1 MNRKSTVL
9 SVLLATTICFTNI
22 IGSFSAYADDL
33 DNERQ
38 AISESKAQYDLLD
51 EQILS
56 LNSEIANINIEI
68 DQINTKLKDN
78 ETQIANTE
86 TEIESTKALLEQTE
100 IEIAEKEAILS
111 KRLRNIQK
119 SDLMSNML
127 AYLLASESL
136 TDIFDRFDAVSKIVS
151 LDKELISG
159 VKEKKETLTVT
170 MDELSSKETSLQA
183 LKKETENSLKELESK
198 KSEQETKMAKL
209 NEEQA
214 KASEVIETNE
224 QKLIA
229 HSVSIIES
237 SNTVSELQDAISTLT
252 YLIPTLNSSTVIATA
267 NDSIYQGN
275 LKVEEINAEAQAK
288 AEAEAAIPSRG
299 ESITDTSTPG
309 ESSGSTA
316 LSTLTMQSTAYTG
329 GTLTAT
335 GSKPIYNPGGIST
348 IAVDPNVIPLGSKVY
363 VSGYGT
369 AIAAD
374 TGGAIKGNIIDVY
387 FNSEADCIA
396 WGRRTVTVEILALP
410 GEW

>member
-22 IGSFSAYADDL
+22 IGSFSVYADDL
-33 DNERQ
+33 DDERQ

-86 TEIESTKALLEQTE
+86 TEIKSTKALLEQTE
-100 IEIAEKEAILS
+100 IEISEKESILS

-119 SDLMSNML
+119 SNLMSNML

-136 TDIFDRFDAVSKIVS
+136 TDILDRFDAVSKIVY
-151 LDKELISG
+151 LDKELISE

-170 MDELSSKETSLQA
+170 MDELSSKEASLQS
-183 LKKETENSLKELESK
+183 LKEETESSLKELESK
-198 KSEQETKMAKL
+198 KSEQETKMAQL

-214 KASEVIETNE
+214 KVSSVIEANE

-229 HSVSIIES
+229 YSVSIIEN
-237 SNTVSELQDAISTLT
+237 SNTISELQESISTLT
-252 YLIPTLNSSTVIATA
+252 YLIPTLNSSTVIEAA
-267 NDSIYQGN
+267 NNSISQGN
-275 LKVEEINAEAQAK
+275 LKVEKINAEEKAK
-288 AEAEAAIPSRG
+288 AEAAIPSRG
-299 ESITDTSTPG
+299 ESMTVTFTPG
-309 ESSGSTA
+309 ASSGSTA

-335 GSKPIYNPGGIST
+335 GTKPVYNPGGIST
-348 IAVDPNVIPLGSKVY
+348 IAVDPSVIPLGSKVY

-374 TGGAIKGNIIDVY
+374 TGGAINGNIIDLY

-396 WGRRTVTVEILALP
+396 WGRRNVTVEILALP
-410 GEW
+410 GQW

>member
-100 IEIAEKEAILS
+100 IEISEKEAILS

-198 KSEQETKMAKL
+198 KAEQETKMTKL

-214 KASEVIETNE
+214 KASAVIETNE

-275 LKVEEINAEAQAK
+275 LKVEEINAK

-299 ESITDTSTPG
+299 ESIADTSTPG

-335 GSKPIYNPGGIST
+335 GSKPVYNPGGIST

-410 GEW
+410 GQW

>member
-86 TEIESTKALLEQTE
+86 AEIKSTKALLEQTE
-100 IEIAEKEAILS
+100 IEISEKESILS

-119 SDLMSNML
+119 SNLMSNML

-136 TDIFDRFDAVSKIVS
+136 TDIFDRFDAVSKIVY
-151 LDKELISG
+151 LDKELISE

-170 MDELSSKETSLQA
+170 MDELSSKEASLQA
-183 LKKETENSLKELESK
+183 LKEETESSLKELESK
-198 KSEQETKMAKL
+198 KSEQETKMAQL
-209 NEEQA
+209 NEEQS
-214 KASEVIETNE
+214 KVSSVIEANE

-229 HSVSIIES
+229 YSVSIIEN
-237 SNTVSELQDAISTLT
+237 SNTISELQESISTLT
-252 YLIPTLNSSTVIATA
+252 YLIPTLNSSTVIEAA
-267 NDSIYQGN
+267 NNSISQGN
-275 LKVEEINAEAQAK
+275 LKVEKINAEEKAK
-288 AEAEAAIPSRG
+288 AEAAIPSRG
-299 ESITDTSTPG
+299 ESMTVTFTPG
-309 ESSGSTA
+309 ASSGSTA

-335 GSKPIYNPGGIST
+335 GTKPVYNPGGIST
-348 IAVDPNVIPLGSKVY
+348 IAVDPSVIPLGSKVY
-363 VSGYGT
+363 VSGYGI

-374 TGGAIKGNIIDVY
+374 TGGAINGNIIDLY

-396 WGRRTVTVEILALP
+396 WGRRNVTVEILALP
-410 GEW
+410 GQW

>member
-100 IEIAEKEAILS
+100 IEISEKEAILS

-198 KSEQETKMAKL
+198 KSEQETKMAQL

-214 KASEVIETNE
+214 KVSSVIEANE
-224 QKLIA
+224 KKLIA
-229 HSVSIIES
+229 YSVSIIEN
-237 SNTVSELQDAISTLT
+237 SNTISELQESISTLT
-252 YLIPTLNSSTVIATA
+252 YLIPTLNSSTVIEAA
-267 NDSIYQGN
+267 NNSISQGN
-275 LKVEEINAEAQAK
+275 LKVEKINAEEKAK
-288 AEAEAAIPSRG
+288 AEAAIPSRG
-299 ESITDTSTPG
+299 ESMTVTFTPG
-309 ESSGSTA
+309 ASSGSTA

-335 GSKPIYNPGGIST
+335 GTKPVYNPGGIST
-348 IAVDPNVIPLGSKVY
+348 IAVDPSVIPLGSKVY
-363 VSGYGT
+363 VSGYGI

-374 TGGAIKGNIIDVY
+374 TGGAINGNIIDLY

-396 WGRRTVTVEILALP
+396 WGRRNVTVEILALP
-410 GEW
+410 GQW

>member
-22 IGSFSAYADDL
+22 IGSFSVYADDL
-33 DNERQ
+33 DDERQ

-68 DQINTKLKDN
+68 DNINTKLKDN

-86 TEIESTKALLEQTE
+86 AEIKSTKALLEQTE
-100 IEIAEKEAILS
+100 LEISEKESILS

-119 SDLMSNML
+119 SNLMSNML

-136 TDIFDRFDAVSKIVS
+136 TDIFDRFDAVSKIVY
-151 LDKELISG
+151 LDKELISE

-183 LKKETENSLKELESK
+183 LKEETESSLKELESK
-198 KSEQETKMAKL
+198 KSEQETKMAQL

-214 KASEVIETNE
+214 KVSSVIEANE

-229 HSVSIIES
+229 YSVSIIEN
-237 SNTVSELQDAISTLT
+237 SNTISELQESISTLT
-252 YLIPTLNSSTVIATA
+252 YLIPTLNSSTVIEAA
-267 NDSIYQGN
+267 NNSISQGN
-275 LKVEEINAEAQAK
+275 LKVEKINAEEKAK
-288 AEAEAAIPSRG
+288 AEAAIPSRG
-299 ESITDTSTPG
+299 ESMTVTFTPG
-309 ESSGSTA
+309 ASSGSTA

-335 GSKPIYNPGGIST
+335 GTKPVYNPGGIST
-348 IAVDPNVIPLGSKVY
+348 IAVDPSVIPLGSKVY
-363 VSGYGT
+363 VSGYGI

-374 TGGAIKGNIIDVY
+374 TGGAINGNIIDLY

-396 WGRRTVTVEILALP
+396 WGRRNVTVEILALP
-410 GEW
+410 GQW

>member
-68 DQINTKLKDN
+68 DNINTKLKDN

-86 TEIESTKALLEQTE
+86 AEIKSTKALLEQTE
-100 IEIAEKEAILS
+100 LEISEKESILS

-119 SDLMSNML
+119 SNLMSNML

-136 TDIFDRFDAVSKIVS
+136 TDIFDRFDALSKIVY
-151 LDKELISG
+151 LDKELISE

-170 MDELSSKETSLQA
+170 MDELSSKEASLQA
-183 LKKETENSLKELESK
+183 LKEETESSLKELESK
-198 KSEQETKMAKL
+198 KSEQETKMAQL
-209 NEEQA
+209 NEEQS
-214 KASEVIETNE
+214 KVSSVIEANE

-229 HSVSIIES
+229 YSVSIIEN
-237 SNTVSELQDAISTLT
+237 SNTISELQESISTLT
-252 YLIPTLNSSTVIATA
+252 YLIPTLNSSTVIEAA
-267 NDSIYQGN
+267 NNSISQGN
-275 LKVEEINAEAQAK
+275 LKVEKINAEEKAK
-288 AEAEAAIPSRG
+288 AEAAIPSRG
-299 ESITDTSTPG
+299 ESMTVTFTPG
-309 ESSGSTA
+309 ASSGSTA

-335 GSKPIYNPGGIST
+335 GTKPVYNPGGIST
-348 IAVDPNVIPLGSKVY
+348 IAVDPSVIPLGSKVY
-363 VSGYGT
+363 VSGYGI

-374 TGGAIKGNIIDVY
+374 TGGAINGNIIDLY

-396 WGRRTVTVEILALP
+396 WGRRNVTVEILALP
-410 GEW
+410 GQW

>member
-22 IGSFSAYADDL
+22 IGSFSVYADDL
-33 DNERQ
+33 DDERQ

-68 DQINTKLKDN
+68 DNINTKLKDN
-78 ETQIANTE
+78 QIQIANTE
-86 TEIESTKALLEQTE
+86 TEIKSTKALLEQTE
-100 IEIAEKEAILS
+100 IEISEKESILS

-119 SDLMSNML
+119 SNLMSNML

-136 TDIFDRFDAVSKIVS
+136 TDILDRFDAVSKIVY
-151 LDKELISG
+151 LDKELISE

-170 MDELSSKETSLQA
+170 MDELSSKEASLQA
-183 LKKETENSLKELESK
+183 LKEETESSLKELESK
-198 KSEQETKMAKL
+198 KSEQETKMAQL

-214 KASEVIETNE
+214 KVSSVIEANE

-229 HSVSIIES
+229 YSVSIIEN
-237 SNTVSELQDAISTLT
+237 SNTISELQESISTLT
-252 YLIPTLNSSTVIATA
+252 YLIPTLNSSTVIEAA
-267 NDSIYQGN
+267 NNSISQGN
-275 LKVEEINAEAQAK
+275 LKVEKINAEEKAK
-288 AEAEAAIPSRG
+288 AEAAIPSRG
-299 ESITDTSTPG
+299 ESMTVTFTPG
-309 ESSGSTA
+309 ASSGSTA

-335 GSKPIYNPGGIST
+335 GTKPVYNPGGIST
-348 IAVDPNVIPLGSKVY
+348 IAVDPSVIPLGSKVY

-374 TGGAIKGNIIDVY
+374 TGGAINGNIIDLY

-396 WGRRTVTVEILALP
+396 WGRRNVTVEILALP
-410 GEW
+410 GQW

>member
-68 DQINTKLKDN
+68 DNINTKLKDN

-86 TEIESTKALLEQTE
+86 AEIKSTKALLEQTE
-100 IEIAEKEAILS
+100 IEISEKESILS

-119 SDLMSNML
+119 SNLMSNML
-127 AYLLASESL
+127 AYLLASESI
-136 TDIFDRFDAVSKIVS
+136 TDIFDRFDAVSKIVY
-151 LDKELISG
+151 LDKELISE

-170 MDELSSKETSLQA
+170 MDELSSKEASLQA
-183 LKKETENSLKELESK
+183 LKEETESSLKELESK
-198 KSEQETKMAKL
+198 KSEQETKMAQL

-214 KASEVIETNE
+214 KVSSVIEANE

-229 HSVSIIES
+229 YSVSIIEN
-237 SNTVSELQDAISTLT
+237 SNTISELQESISTLT
-252 YLIPTLNSSTVIATA
+252 YLIPTLNSSTVIEAA
-267 NDSIYQGN
+267 NNSISQGN
-275 LKVEEINAEAQAK
+275 LKVEKINAEEKAK
-288 AEAEAAIPSRG
+288 AEAAIPSRG
-299 ESITDTSTPG
+299 ESMTVTFTPG
-309 ESSGSTA
+309 ASSGSTA

-335 GSKPIYNPGGIST
+335 GTKPVYNPGGIST
-348 IAVDPNVIPLGSKVY
+348 IAVDPSVIPLGSKVY
-363 VSGYGT
+363 VSGYGI

-374 TGGAIKGNIIDVY
+374 TGGAINGNIIDLY

-396 WGRRTVTVEILALP
+396 WGRRNVTVEILALP
-410 GEW
+410 GQW

>member
-214 KASEVIETNE
+214 KASAVIEENE

-252 YLIPTLNSSTVIATA
+252 YLILTLNSSTVIATA

-275 LKVEEINAEAQAK
+275 LKVEEINAK

-299 ESITDTSTPG
+299 GSITDTSTPG

-335 GSKPIYNPGGIST
+335 GSKPVYNPGGIST

>member
-22 IGSFSAYADDL
+22 IGSFSVYADDL
-33 DNERQ
+33 DDERQ

-68 DQINTKLKDN
+68 DNINTKLKDN

-86 TEIESTKALLEQTE
+86 TEIKSTKALLEQTE
-100 IEIAEKEAILS
+100 IEISEKESILS

-119 SDLMSNML
+119 SNLMSNML

-136 TDIFDRFDAVSKIVS
+136 TDIFDRFDAVSKIVY
-151 LDKELISG
+151 LDKELISE

-183 LKKETENSLKELESK
+183 LKEETESSLKELESK
-198 KSEQETKMAKL
+198 KSEQETKMAQL

-214 KASEVIETNE
+214 KVSSVIEANE

-229 HSVSIIES
+229 YSVSIIEN
-237 SNTVSELQDAISTLT
+237 SNTISELQESISTLT
-252 YLIPTLNSSTVIATA
+252 YLIPTLNSSTVIEAA
-267 NDSIYQGN
+267 NNSISQGN
-275 LKVEEINAEAQAK
+275 LKVEKINAEEKAK
-288 AEAEAAIPSRG
+288 AEAAIPSRG
-299 ESITDTSTPG
+299 ESMTVTFTPG
-309 ESSGSTA
+309 ASSGSTA

-335 GSKPIYNPGGIST
+335 GTKPVYNPGGIST
-348 IAVDPNVIPLGSKVY
+348 IAVDPSVIPLGSKVY
-363 VSGYGT
+363 VSGYGI

-374 TGGAIKGNIIDVY
+374 TGGAINGNIIDVY

-396 WGRRTVTVEILALP
+396 WGRRNVTVEILAFP
-410 GEW
+410 GQW

>member
-22 IGSFSAYADDL
+22 IGSFSVYADDL

-68 DQINTKLKDN
+68 DNINTKLKDN

-86 TEIESTKALLEQTE
+86 AEIKSTKALLEQTE
-100 IEIAEKEAILS
+100 IEISEKESILS

-119 SDLMSNML
+119 SNLMSNML

-136 TDIFDRFDAVSKIVS
+136 TDIFDRFDAVSKIVY
-151 LDKELISG
+151 LDKELISE
-159 VKEKKETLTVT
+159 VKEKKETFT
-170 MDELSSKETSLQA
+170 MDELSSKEASLQA
-183 LKKETENSLKELESK
+183 LKEETESSLKELKSK
-198 KSEQETKMAKL
+198 KSEQETKMAQL
-209 NEEQA
+209 NEEQS
-214 KASEVIETNE
+214 KVSSVIEANE

-229 HSVSIIES
+229 YSVSIIEN
-237 SNTVSELQDAISTLT
+237 SNTISELQESISTLT
-252 YLIPTLNSSTVIATA
+252 YLIPTLNSSTVIEAA
-267 NDSIYQGN
+267 NNSISQGN
-275 LKVEEINAEAQAK
+275 LKVEKINAEEKAK
-288 AEAEAAIPSRG
+288 AEAAIPSRG
-299 ESITDTSTPG
+299 ESMTVTFTPG
-309 ESSGSTA
+309 ASSGSTA

-335 GSKPIYNPGGIST
+335 GTKPVYNPGGIST
-348 IAVDPNVIPLGSKVY
+348 IAVDPSVIPLGSKVY
-363 VSGYGT
+363 VSGYGI

-374 TGGAIKGNIIDVY
+374 TGGAINGNIIDLY

-396 WGRRTVTVEILALP
+396 WGRRNVTVEILALP
-410 GEW
+410 GQW

>member
-22 IGSFSAYADDL
+22 IGSFSVYADDL
-33 DNERQ
+33 DDERQ

-86 TEIESTKALLEQTE
+86 TEIKSTKALLEQTE
-100 IEIAEKEAILS
+100 IEISEKESILS

-119 SDLMSNML
+119 SNLMSNML

-136 TDIFDRFDAVSKIVS
+136 TDILDRFDAVSKIVY
-151 LDKELISG
+151 LDKELISE
-159 VKEKKETLTVT
+159 VKEKKETLIVT
-170 MDELSSKETSLQA
+170 MDELSSKEASLQA
-183 LKKETENSLKELESK
+183 LKEETESSLKELESK
-198 KSEQETKMAKL
+198 KSEQETKMAQL

-214 KASEVIETNE
+214 KVSSVIEANE

-229 HSVSIIES
+229 YSVSIIEN
-237 SNTVSELQDAISTLT
+237 SNTISELQESISTLT
-252 YLIPTLNSSTVIATA
+252 YLIPTLNSSTVIEAA
-267 NDSIYQGN
+267 NNSISQAN
-275 LKVEEINAEAQAK
+275 LKVEKINAEEKAK
-288 AEAEAAIPSRG
+288 AEAAIPSRG
-299 ESITDTSTPG
+299 ESMTVTFTPG
-309 ESSGSTA
+309 ASSGSTA

-335 GSKPIYNPGGIST
+335 GTKPVYNPGGIST
-348 IAVDPNVIPLGSKVY
+348 IAVDPSVIPLGSKVY

-374 TGGAIKGNIIDVY
+374 TGGAINGNIIDLY

-396 WGRRTVTVEILALP
+396 WGRRNVTVEILALP
-410 GEW
+410 GQW

>member
-68 DQINTKLKDN
+68 DQINTTLKDN

-100 IEIAEKEAILS
+100 IEISEKEAILS

-198 KSEQETKMAKL
+198 KSEQEAKMTKL

-214 KASEVIETNE
+214 KASAVIETNE

-275 LKVEEINAEAQAK
+275 LKVEEINAK

-299 ESITDTSTPG
+299 ESIADTSTPG

-335 GSKPIYNPGGIST
+335 GSKPVYNPGGIST

>member
-22 IGSFSAYADDL
+22 IGSFSVYADDL
-33 DNERQ
+33 DDERQ

-68 DQINTKLKDN
+68 DNINTKLKDN

-86 TEIESTKALLEQTE
+86 TEIKSTKALLEQTE
-100 IEIAEKEAILS
+100 IEISEKESILS

-119 SDLMSNML
+119 SNLMCNML

-136 TDIFDRFDAVSKIVS
+136 TDILDRFDALSKIVY
-151 LDKELISG
+151 LDKELISE

-170 MDELSSKETSLQA
+170 MDELSSKEASLQA
-183 LKKETENSLKELESK
+183 LKEETESSLKELESK
-198 KSEQETKMAKL
+198 KSEQETKMAQL

-214 KASEVIETNE
+214 KVSSVIEANE

-229 HSVSIIES
+229 YSVSVIEN
-237 SNTVSELQDAISTLT
+237 SNTISELQESISTLT
-252 YLIPTLNSSTVIATA
+252 YLIPTLNSSTVIEAA
-267 NDSIYQGN
+267 NNSISQGN
-275 LKVEEINAEAQAK
+275 LKVEKINAEEKAK
-288 AEAEAAIPSRG
+288 AEAAIPSRG
-299 ESITDTSTPG
+299 ESMTVTFTPG
-309 ESSGSTA
+309 ASSGSTA

-335 GSKPIYNPGGIST
+335 GTKPVYNPGGIST
-348 IAVDPNVIPLGSKVY
+348 IAVDPSVIPLGSKVY
-363 VSGYGT
+363 VSGYGI

-374 TGGAIKGNIIDVY
+374 TGGAINGNIIDLY

-396 WGRRTVTVEILALP
+396 WGRRNVTVEILALP
-410 GEW
+410 GQW

>member
-198 KSEQETKMAKL
+198 KAEQETKMAKL

-252 YLIPTLNSSTVIATA
+252 YLIPTLNSSTVIARA

-275 LKVEEINAEAQAK
+275 LKVEEINAK

-335 GSKPIYNPGGIST
+335 GSKPVYNPGGIST

>member
-183 LKKETENSLKELESK
+183 LKEETENSLKELESK
-198 KSEQETKMAKL
+198 KSEQEAKMTKL

-214 KASEVIETNE
+214 KASAVIETNE

-275 LKVEEINAEAQAK
+275 LKVEEINAK

-335 GSKPIYNPGGIST
+335 GSKPVYNPGGIST

>member
-198 KSEQETKMAKL
+198 KAEQETKMAKL

-252 YLIPTLNSSTVIATA
+252 YLILTLNSSTVIATA

-275 LKVEEINAEAQAK
+275 LKVEEINAK

-335 GSKPIYNPGGIST
+335 GSKPVYNPGGIST

-374 TGGAIKGNIIDVY
+374 TGGAINGNIIDLY

-396 WGRRTVTVEILALP
+396 WGRRNVTVEILALP
-410 GEW
+410 GQW

>member
-159 VKEKKETLTVT
+159 VKEKKETLTIT

-198 KSEQETKMAKL
+198 KAEQETKMAKL

-275 LKVEEINAEAQAK
+275 LKVEEINAK

-335 GSKPIYNPGGIST
+335 GSKPVYNPGGIST

>member
-275 LKVEEINAEAQAK
+275 LKVEEINAK

-309 ESSGSTA
+309 VSSGSTA

-335 GSKPIYNPGGIST
+335 GTKPVYNPGGIST
-348 IAVDPNVIPLGSKVY
+348 IAVDPSVIPLGSKVY
-363 VSGYGT
+363 VSGYGI

-374 TGGAIKGNIIDVY
+374 TGGAINGNIIDLY

-396 WGRRTVTVEILALP
+396 WGRRNVTVEILALP
-410 GEW
+410 GQW

>member
-1 MNRKSTVL
+1 MNKYCPL
-9 SVLLATTICFTNI
+9 
-22 IGSFSAYADDL
+22 
-33 DNERQ
+33 
-38 AISESKAQYDLLD
+38 
-51 EQILS
+51 IL
-56 LNSEIANINIEI
+56 
-68 DQINTKLKDN
+68 KLKDN

-100 IEIAEKEAILS
+100 IEISEKEAILS

-127 AYLLASESL
+127 AYLLTSESL
-136 TDIFDRFDAVSKIVS
+136 TDIFNRFDAVSKIVS

-159 VKEKKETLTVT
+159 VKEKKETLIVT

-198 KSEQETKMAKL
+198 KSEQETKMAQL

-214 KASEVIETNE
+214 KASAVIEANE

-229 HSVSIIES
+229 HSVAIIES
-237 SNTVSELQDAISTLT
+237 SNTVSELKDAISTLT

-275 LKVEEINAEAQAK
+275 LKVEKIN
-288 AEAEAAIPSRG
+288 AEAAIPSRG
-299 ESITDTSTPG
+299 ESITNTSTPG

-316 LSTLTMQSTAYTG
+316 LSTLTMQATAYTG

-335 GSKPIYNPGGIST
+335 GSKPVYNPGGIST

-374 TGGAIKGNIIDVY
+374 TGGAIKGNIIDIY
-387 FNSEADCIA
+387 LNSEADCIA

-410 GEW
+410 GQW

>member
-22 IGSFSAYADDL
+22 IGSFSVYADDL
-33 DNERQ
+33 ADERQ

-68 DQINTKLKDN
+68 DNINTKLKDN

-86 TEIESTKALLEQTE
+86 TEIKSTKALLEQTE
-100 IEIAEKEAILS
+100 IEISEKESILS

-119 SDLMSNML
+119 SNLMSNML

-136 TDIFDRFDAVSKIVS
+136 TDILDRFDAVSKIVY
-151 LDKELISG
+151 LDKELISE

-170 MDELSSKETSLQA
+170 MDELSSKEASLQA
-183 LKKETENSLKELESK
+183 LKEETESSLKELESK
-198 KSEQETKMAKL
+198 KSEQETKMAQL

-214 KASEVIETNE
+214 KVSSVIEANE

-229 HSVSIIES
+229 YSVSIIEN
-237 SNTVSELQDAISTLT
+237 SNTISELQESISTLT
-252 YLIPTLNSSTVIATA
+252 YLIPTLNSSTVIEAA
-267 NDSIYQGN
+267 NNSISQGN
-275 LKVEEINAEAQAK
+275 LKVEKINAEEKAK
-288 AEAEAAIPSRG
+288 AEAAIPSRG
-299 ESITDTSTPG
+299 ESMTVTFTPG
-309 ESSGSTA
+309 SSSGSTA

-335 GSKPIYNPGGIST
+335 GTKPVYNPDGIST
-348 IAVDPNVIPLGSKVY
+348 IAVDPSVIPLGSKVY
-363 VSGYGT
+363 VSGYGI

-374 TGGAIKGNIIDVY
+374 TGGAINGNIIDLY

-396 WGRRTVTVEILALP
+396 WGRRNVTVEILALP
-410 GEW
+410 GQW

>member
-68 DQINTKLKDN
+68 DNINTKLKDN

-86 TEIESTKALLEQTE
+86 AEIKSTKALLEQTE
-100 IEIAEKEAILS
+100 IEISEKESILS

-119 SDLMSNML
+119 SNLMSNML

-136 TDIFDRFDAVSKIVS
+136 TDILDRFDALSKIVY
-151 LDKELISG
+151 LDKELISE

-170 MDELSSKETSLQA
+170 MDELSSKEASLQA
-183 LKKETENSLKELESK
+183 LKEETESSLKELESK
-198 KSEQETKMAKL
+198 KSEQETKMAQL

-214 KASEVIETNE
+214 KVSSVIEANE
-224 QKLIA
+224 KKLIA
-229 HSVSIIES
+229 YSVSIIEN
-237 SNTVSELQDAISTLT
+237 SNTISELQESISTLT
-252 YLIPTLNSSTVIATA
+252 YLIPTLNSSTVIEAA
-267 NDSIYQGN
+267 NNSISQGN
-275 LKVEEINAEAQAK
+275 LKVEKINAEEKAK
-288 AEAEAAIPSRG
+288 AEAAIPSRG
-299 ESITDTSTPG
+299 ESMTVTFTPG
-309 ESSGSTA
+309 ASSGSTA

-335 GSKPIYNPGGIST
+335 GTKPVYNPGGIST
-348 IAVDPNVIPLGSKVY
+348 IAVDPSVIPLGSKVY
-363 VSGYGT
+363 VSGYGI

-374 TGGAIKGNIIDVY
+374 TGGAINGNIIDLY

-396 WGRRTVTVEILALP
+396 WGRRNVTVEILALP
-410 GEW
+410 GQW

>member
-68 DQINTKLKDN
+68 DNINTKLKDN

-86 TEIESTKALLEQTE
+86 AEIKSTKALLEQTE
-100 IEIAEKEAILS
+100 IEISEKESILS

-119 SDLMSNML
+119 SNLMSNML

-136 TDIFDRFDAVSKIVS
+136 TDIFDRFDAVSKIVY
-151 LDKELISG
+151 LDKELISE

-170 MDELSSKETSLQA
+170 MDELSSKEASLQA
-183 LKKETENSLKELESK
+183 LKEETESSLKELESK
-198 KSEQETKMAKL
+198 KSEQETKMAQL

-214 KASEVIETNE
+214 KVSSVIEANE
-224 QKLIA
+224 KKLIA
-229 HSVSIIES
+229 YSVSIIEN
-237 SNTVSELQDAISTLT
+237 SNTISELQESISTLT
-252 YLIPTLNSSTVIATA
+252 YLIPTLNSSTVIEAA
-267 NDSIYQGN
+267 NNSISQGN
-275 LKVEEINAEAQAK
+275 LKVEKINAEEKAK
-288 AEAEAAIPSRG
+288 AEAAIPSRG
-299 ESITDTSTPG
+299 ESMTVTFTPG
-309 ESSGSTA
+309 ASSGSTA

-335 GSKPIYNPGGIST
+335 GTKPVYNPGGIST

-374 TGGAIKGNIIDVY
+374 TGGAINGNIIDLY

-396 WGRRTVTVEILALP
+396 WGRRNVTVEILALP
-410 GEW
+410 GQW

>member
-100 IEIAEKEAILS
+100 IEISEKEAILS

-119 SDLMSNML
+119 SDIMSNML
-127 AYLLASESL
+127 AYLLTSESL
-136 TDIFDRFDAVSKIVS
+136 TDIFNRFDAVSKIVS

-198 KSEQETKMAKL
+198 KSEQETKMAQL

-214 KASEVIETNE
+214 KASAVIEANE

-229 HSVSIIES
+229 HSVAIIES
-237 SNTVSELQDAISTLT
+237 SNTVSELKDAISTLT

-275 LKVEEINAEAQAK
+275 LKVEKIN
-288 AEAEAAIPSRG
+288 AEAAIPSRG
-299 ESITDTSTPG
+299 ESITNTSTPG

-316 LSTLTMQSTAYTG
+316 LSTLTMQATAYTG

-335 GSKPIYNPGGIST
+335 GSKPVYNPGGIST

-410 GEW
+410 GQW

>member
-22 IGSFSAYADDL
+22 IGSFSVYADDL
-33 DNERQ
+33 DDERQ

-86 TEIESTKALLEQTE
+86 TEIKSTKALLEQTE
-100 IEIAEKEAILS
+100 IEISEKESILS

-119 SDLMSNML
+119 SNLMSNML

-136 TDIFDRFDAVSKIVS
+136 TDIFDRFDAVSKIVY
-151 LDKELISG
+151 LDKELISE

-183 LKKETENSLKELESK
+183 LKEETESSLKELESK
-198 KSEQETKMAKL
+198 KSEQETKMAQL

-214 KASEVIETNE
+214 KVSSVIEANE

-229 HSVSIIES
+229 YSVSIIEN
-237 SNTVSELQDAISTLT
+237 SNTISELQESISTLT
-252 YLIPTLNSSTVIATA
+252 YLIPTLNSSTVIEAA
-267 NDSIYQGN
+267 NNSISQGN
-275 LKVEEINAEAQAK
+275 LKVEKINAEEKAK
-288 AEAEAAIPSRG
+288 AEAAIPSRG
-299 ESITDTSTPG
+299 ESMTVTFTPG
-309 ESSGSTA
+309 ASSGSTA

-335 GSKPIYNPGGIST
+335 GTKPVYNPGGIST
-348 IAVDPNVIPLGSKVY
+348 IAVDPSVIPLGSKVY
-363 VSGYGT
+363 VSGYGI

-374 TGGAIKGNIIDVY
+374 TGGAINGNIIDLY

-396 WGRRTVTVEILALP
+396 WGRRNVTVEILALP
-410 GEW
+410 GQW